1 MCVRER
7 EAHTFSM
14 LVWKEQI
21 ERDQVERTD
30 YKKSSRKTTATGDMI
45 IKKKLCFFSPWFR

>member
-30 YKKSSRKTTATGDMI
+30 YKKSSRETTTTGDMI
-45 IKKKLCFFSPWFR
+45 IRKLFLFSPWFR